1 MQTGGLFMEPTA
13 SQLEKTVSYYQDQPY
28 STQAKRTYDILI
40 ELIAQGVLS
49 GARTYTEAELSS
61 ILQVGRTPLREA
73 LKLLEFDAVI
83 KTIPRLGIQVQE
95 CRIEEYL
102 LQVEVRVALEN
113 VVIRRACSLVTDD
126 VRQRLQALND
136 RFAEIAKTDD
146 SLELYRVDRKLHA
159 AIDECSKNPYAVHAL
174 APLRF
179 YEQRVHYLLSRVY
192 PETGLH
198 LNMAHIAF
206 VQAIVGGREEDACK
220 FFGEMISSTTKLV
233 QMRVGANMGMSF

>member
-1 MQTGGLFMEPTA
+1 MDQMMEK
-13 SQLEKTVSYYQDQPY
+13 LEKTISYYQKQPY

-102 LQVEVRVALEN
+102 LQVEVRTVLEN
-113 VVIRRACSLVTDD
+113 VVIRRACTLATDEF
-126 VRQRLQALND
+126 RQQLREYNNQ
-136 RFAEIAKTDD
+136 FTSIMKTGDN
-146 SLELYRVDRKLHA
+146 LELYRVDRKIHA
-159 AIDECSKNPYAVHAL
+159 LIDQCSKNPYAVHAL
-174 APLRF
+174 EPLRF
-179 YEQRVHYLLSRVY
+179 YEQRVHYLLSHVY
-192 PETGLH
+192 PETGLN
-198 LNMAHIAF
+198 LNLAHIAY
-206 VQAIVGGREEDACK
+206 VDAIIDGREDDACRD
-220 FFGEMISSTTKLV
+220 FGEMISSTTKLV